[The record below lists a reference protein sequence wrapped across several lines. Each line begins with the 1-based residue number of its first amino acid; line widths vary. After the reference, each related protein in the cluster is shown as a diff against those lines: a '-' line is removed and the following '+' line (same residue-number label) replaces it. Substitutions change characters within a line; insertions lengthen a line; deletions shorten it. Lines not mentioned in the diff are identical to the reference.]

1 MQRRILS
8 GLAALAAALPLASQ
22 AETMSYSYAEL
33 GYVDA
38 NLDVGSFNVDGDGFA
53 LRGSLAVHQ
62 NYFVFANYQDLSFD
76 GGVDTTLLEVGG
88 GGHWPLSDKVDIIGK
103 VGITKAE
110 LDSGRFDADDDGFLL
125 GGGIRARVAQEFE
138 LEGGLNYIDLS
149 DSGDNTSVYAA
160 GRWYFTPAFAAGIE
174 AELGDDVNTY
184 GLGVRWSGR
193 PTGLPRRSGVVLR
206 TCSEGSVRKTC
217 RHRQMPPSL
226 RRPDSR

>member
-8 GLAALAAALPLASQ
+8 SLAALAAALPLAGH
-22 AETMSYSYAEL
+22 AETMNYSYAEL
-33 GYVDA
+33 GYVDTTIEA
-38 NLDVGSFNVDGDGFA
+38 SGDDIDGDGFA

-125 GGGIRARVAQEFE
+125 GARVRGVIAPKVE
-138 LEGGLNYIDLS
+138 LEAGFDYRDLDEAGDDTTLVFDGRYFFIENLAGGVTAAFGDDDKFFGLN
-149 DSGDNTSVYAA
+149 
-160 GRWYFTPAFAAGIE
+160 
-174 AELGDDVNTY
+174 
-184 GLGVRWSGR
+184 
-193 PTGLPRRSGVVLR
+193 LR
-206 TCSEGSVRKTC
+206 YTF
-217 RHRQMPPSL
+217 
-226 RRPDSR
+226 

>member
-125 GGGIRARVAQEFE
+125 GARVRGVIAPKVE
-138 LEGGLNYIDLS
+138 LEAGFDYRDLDEAGDDTTLVFDGRYFFIENLAGGVTAAFGDDDKFFGLN
-149 DSGDNTSVYAA
+149 
-160 GRWYFTPAFAAGIE
+160 
-174 AELGDDVNTY
+174 
-184 GLGVRWSGR
+184 
-193 PTGLPRRSGVVLR
+193 LR
-206 TCSEGSVRKTC
+206 YTF
-217 RHRQMPPSL
+217 
-226 RRPDSR
+226 

>member
-8 GLAALAAALPLASQ
+8 GLAALAAALPLASH
-22 AETMSYSYAEL
+22 AETMSYTYAEL

-53 LRGSLAVHQ
+53 LRGSLAVLQ

-125 GGGIRARVAQEFE
+125 GARVRGVIAPKVE
-138 LEGGLNYIDLS
+138 LEAGFDYRDLDEAGDDTTLVFDGRYFFIENLAGGVTAAFGDDDKFFGLNLR
-149 DSGDNTSVYAA
+149 YA
-160 GRWYFTPAFAAGIE
+160 F
-174 AELGDDVNTY
+174 
-184 GLGVRWSGR
+184 
-193 PTGLPRRSGVVLR
+193 
-206 TCSEGSVRKTC
+206 
-217 RHRQMPPSL
+217 
-226 RRPDSR
+226 

>member
-8 GLAALAAALPLASQ
+8 GLAALAAALPLASH
-22 AETMSYSYAEL
+22 AETMNYSYAEL
-33 GYVDA
+33 GYVDTT
-38 NLDVGSFNVDGDGFA
+38 LDGDGVDVDGDGFA

-125 GGGIRARVAQEFE
+125 GARVRGVIAPKVE
-138 LEGGLNYIDLS
+138 LEAGFDYRDLDEAGDDTTLVFDGRYFFIENLAGGVTAAFGDDDKFFGLN
-149 DSGDNTSVYAA
+149 
-160 GRWYFTPAFAAGIE
+160 
-174 AELGDDVNTY
+174 
-184 GLGVRWSGR
+184 
-193 PTGLPRRSGVVLR
+193 LR
-206 TCSEGSVRKTC
+206 YTF
-217 RHRQMPPSL
+217 
-226 RRPDSR
+226 